1 MFRAGGSRSPA
12 GALSMI
18 LAAAPLVPDVDAV
31 LLLQLCELRCLRAD
45 LRARPSPCT
54 LLALFGGRLVVS
66 RQVGRVIEA
75 NAVDINRD
83 VIGHVDRRV
92 LSQEEIGTGLVEA
105 RASSLLLVLLPDQIL
120 PGAPIQVVAPTRL
133 TLNGGRAVPV
143 LPNLLLVARWWL
155 SCPAAELAGQA
166 ALARLGGEVL
176 GIGDLSLCRALLGLA
191 VPGGRLESAHVFDP
205 ALHLG
210 PVEHG
215 RP

>member
-1 MFRAGGSRSPA
+1 
-12 GALSMI
+12 MI
-18 LAAAPLVPDVDAV
+18 LAAAPLVPDVDPV
-31 LLLQLCELRCLRAD
+31 LLLQLRELRRLRAD
-45 LRARPSPCT
+45 LGARPSAF
-54 LLALFGGRLVVS
+54 LALFGGRLVVS
-66 RQVGRVIEA
+66 RQIGRVIEA
-75 NAVDINRD
+75 NAVDVDRD

-92 LSQEEIGTGLVEA
+92 LSQEEVGAGLVEA

-143 LPNLLLVARWWL
+143 LPNLLLVARWRL
-155 SCPAAELAGQA
+155 TRPAAELAGQA

-176 GIGDLSLCRALLGLA
+176 GVGDLSLRRALLGLA
-191 VPGGRLESAHVFDP
+191 VPWLESAHVFDP
-205 ALHLG
+205 VLHLG

>member
-1 MFRAGGSRSPA
+1 MGLLARRALSTLVLAACRLHHRARLEVFRAGGSRSPA

-166 ALARLGGEVL
+166 ALA
-176 GIGDLSLCRALLGLA
+176 
-191 VPGGRLESAHVFDP
+191 
-205 ALHLG
+205 
-210 PVEHG
+210 
-215 RP
+215 